1 MNWNEHPGLT
11 PASRALT
18 DVMLEVFRLNG
29 RLLAAGDAMV
39 APAGLSAARWQVL
52 GAIATLPHASTMAGI
67 ARAMGLSR
75 QAVRRV
81 VNDLHEAGMV
91 RFADNPD
98 HRRAMLVRMTPSGEA
113 VLATAIDL
121 HVPWAT
127 ELSRDLDPRALEA
140 AAATL
145 RRLGERLEGGRSASS
160 RDTTEEDTR

>member
-11 PASRALT
+11 PAARALT
-18 DVMLEVFRLNG
+18 DVMLEVFHLNG

-81 VNDLHEAGMV
+81 VNDLHQAGMV
-91 RFADNPD
+91 DFVDNPD
-98 HRRAMLVRMTPSGEA
+98 HRRAMLVRMTRAGET
-113 VLATAIDL
+113 VLSAAIDL
-121 HVPWAT
+121 HVPWVTDLA
-127 ELSRDLDPRALEA
+127 RDMDARALEA
-140 AAATL
+140 AAAAL
-145 RRLGERLEGGRSASS
+145 RRLGERLDESRSGSPH
-160 RDTTEEDTR
+160 DTSEEDGR